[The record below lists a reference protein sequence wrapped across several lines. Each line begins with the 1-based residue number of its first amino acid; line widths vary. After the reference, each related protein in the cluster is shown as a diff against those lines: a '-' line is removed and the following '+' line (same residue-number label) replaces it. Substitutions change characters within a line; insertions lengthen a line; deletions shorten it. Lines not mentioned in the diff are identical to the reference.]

1 MVRKLLGL
9 LLVAAAT
16 LFVVPATSS
25 AQPDYSGCVLTINPT
40 QLQPGATVQV
50 NGSGFQPNRSFPIFL
65 DRGQPGQ
72 VNLGTATSNASGSFS
87 GTVTIPASLAP
98 GAHTISAECGAASGF
113 TQTSVQVLGTQEV
126 TADLTLSKS
135 VVRRLETF
143 VATVV
148 RAQPGSTVTFAQL
161 STRVVVG
168 SAVADSQGTAKLE
181 MSFPATATLG
191 DHQVEA
197 VGTDADGDAFTLRD
211 PIKVV
216 GESVAKTGSDV
227 GPQVAAGVAAVL
239 VGAALVVV
247 SRRRRA
253 AHAAG

>member
-1 MVRKLLGL
+1 MVRKLAAL
-9 LLVAAAT
+9 LAVVAAT
-16 LFVVPATSS
+16 LFVAPAVSS

-40 QLQPGATVQV
+40 QLQAGGTIQV

-72 VNLGTATSNASGSFS
+72 QNLGTATSNASGSFS
-87 GTVTIPASLAP
+87 GTVTLPASLAP
-98 GAHTISAECGAASGF
+98 GPHTISAECGAASGF
-113 TQTSVQVLGTQEV
+113 AQTTVQVLGTSDV
-126 TADLTLSKS
+126 LPDLTLSKS

-148 RAQPGSTVTFAQL
+148 RAQPNSTVTFAQL

-168 SAVADSQGTAKLE
+168 SAVADAQGTARLE

-197 VGTDADGDAFTLRD
+197 VGTDFDGDPFTLRD

-216 GESVAKTGSDV
+216 ADSVPRTGSDV